1 MNGLELLDIYKPL
14 FINPP
19 ATRYFLVTGSRGS
32 GKSYTLNLFLL
43 NLTYEE
49 GHVILFTRWT
59 MVSAFIS
66 IIPEFIDKIELLNKE
81 DDFEITQN
89 EIVNKKTGSKIL
101 FKGIKTSS
109 GVNTANLK
117 SIANVT
123 TLVIEESEEITDQDV
138 FDRIDLSVRDKN
150 KPNRVILVMNPSY
163 KSHWIYKRWI
173 AKPKA
178 DCTYIHT
185 TYLHNRQNLSKSF
198 LDAAERTKSEN
209 LHRYNH
215 LFLGE
220 WLDDAEGMLWNREI
234 INRSRVAVSPRFVRV
249 IVAIDP
255 AASSNM
261 DSDETGIVVCG
272 IDANKNGYLIEDLSG
287 KYTPNQWGSLAS
299 QTAERVQADCIVA
312 EKNQGGDMVTAV
324 IRQYNQN
331 TRVKLVTA
339 TKGKYVRAEPIYSMY
354 EQGRIYHLGEFP
366 ILENQMITFDPD
378 KGKSP
383 DRVDAL
389 VWGFTELL
397 GDTDQDYKS
406 KTHGQIKKKTKYD
419 FYKDVL

>member
-1 MNGLELLDIYKPL
+1 MQILSNYKDLFRIEPL
-14 FINPP
+14 
-19 ATRYFLVTGSRGS
+19 TRYHLVTGGRGS
-32 GKSYTLNLFLL
+32 GKSFSISLFLL
-43 NLTYEE
+43 NLTYES

-66 IIPEFIDKIELLNKE
+66 IIPEFIEKIELLNKE
-81 DDFEITQN
+81 EDFEITQN
-89 EIVNKKTGSKIL
+89 EIVNKLTGSKIL
-101 FKGIKTSS
+101 FKGIKTSQ
-109 GVNTANLK
+109 GTATASLK
-117 SIANVT
+117 SISGVT
-123 TLVIEESEEITDQDV
+123 TFLLDEAEELVDETV
-138 FDRIDLSVRDKN
+138 FDRIDLSIRSKD

-163 KSHWIYKRWI
+163 KSHWIYKRWV

-185 TYLHNRQNLSKSF
+185 TYIHNRQNLSKSF

-234 INRSRVAVSPRFVRV
+234 INRSRVAVSPRLVRI

>member
-123 TLVIEESEEITDQDV
+123 TLVIEESEEITDEDV

-234 INRSRVAVSPRFVRV
+234 INRSRIQIAPELVRK

-255 AASSNM
+255 AITANIG
-261 DSDETGIVVCG
+261 SDETGIVVLG
-272 IDANKNGYLIEDLSG
+272 KDERGRIYVLEDLSG
-287 KYTPNQWGSLAS
+287 KYSPNEWSSLAS
-299 QTAERVQADCIVA
+299 SAVIRHGADCIVA
-312 EKNQGGDMVTAV
+312 EKNQGGEMVEAV
-324 IRQYNQN
+324 IRQNDN
-331 TRVKLVTA
+331 KTRVKLVTA
-339 TKGKYVRAEPIYSMY
+339 TKGKYVRAEPAYSLY
-354 EQGRIYHLGEFP
+354 EQSKVFHVGNFP
-366 ILENQMITFDPD
+366 ILESQMITFDPD

-389 VWGFTELL
+389 VWGITEL
-397 GDTDQDYKS
+397 S
-406 KTHGQIKKKTKYD
+406 EMKTLD
-419 FYKDVL
+419 FSVWIDD

>member
-1 MNGLELLDIYKPL
+1 MNGLQLLDIYKPL

-163 KSHWIYKRWI
+163 KSHWIYKRWV
-173 AKPKA
+173 AKPKQ

-234 INRSRVAVSPRFVRV
+234 INRSRVTVSPRLVRI